1 MKLVYT
7 AFSKHNFYQRDIIS
21 QFCLEQQI
29 VPLNPFKNW
38 DYFMGDNIARDLV
51 RNANNTLVE
60 RADELWQFGEIS
72 NGCFYEIKLA
82 LTNNKPVRFF
92 KLGKTKENIIEI
104 EFSDVTIESEFL
116 AESPDARQ
124 VIESNIRA
132 NSASF
137 E

>member
-1 MKLVYT
+1 
-7 AFSKHNFYQRDIIS
+7 
-21 QFCLEQQI
+21 
-29 VPLNPFKNW
+29 
-38 DYFMGDNIARDLV
+38 MGDNIARDLV